1 VPDDDSV
8 SGDIRISDMTA
19 EDIKFI
25 LRQGDSNSFQVV
37 EKVTRIVILIENCV
51 T

>member
-1 VPDDDSV
+1 MMTVFLETSESV
-8 SGDIRISDMTA
+8 TMTVK
-19 EDIKFI
+19 EIKFI

>member
-19 EDIKFI
+19 EEIKDHLKDRGI
-25 LRQGDSNSFQVV
+25 TTRVRSFVN
-37 EKVTRIVILIENCV
+37 KPSTSKN
-51 T
+51 